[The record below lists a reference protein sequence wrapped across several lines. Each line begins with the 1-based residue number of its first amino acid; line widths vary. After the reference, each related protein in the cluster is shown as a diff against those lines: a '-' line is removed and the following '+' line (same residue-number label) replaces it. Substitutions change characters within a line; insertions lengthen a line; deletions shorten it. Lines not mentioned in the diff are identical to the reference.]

1 MMDKKKVVITYPL
14 PGEPLKLLEG
24 DDSLDVWMHRE
35 TTRLNREALLLHA
48 SQADG
53 ILVTPADGLIDKE
66 IFDAA
71 GKQLKVISCFSVGFD
86 YVDIKE
92 AEKRGIAVGITPDA
106 TTEPTADIAWLLILG
121 ACRNLPQAT
130 RLIRSGHW
138 TGIAPS
144 DQYGTRLVGKTLLI
158 VGAGRIGTAVARR
171 AVGWN
176 MNILYTA
183 RTSKQHLEND
193 PYHAKQVSLQQ
204 GLQNADIVSLHIP
217 YNDKTHHFIDENELS
232 SMKPDS
238 ILINTSRGGV
248 INEIALVNAL
258 SRDVIRGAGLDVY
271 ENEPS
276 LSPGLLDADNCLLLP
291 HIGTA
296 TIEDR
301 KWMTKMAI
309 ANLTAGV
316 SRQPLPHPVTSL

>member
-1 MMDKKKVVITYPL
+1 MSTLRK
-14 PGEPLKLLEG
+14 
-24 DDSLDVWMHRE
+24 
-35 TTRLNREALLLHA
+35 ALL
-48 SQADG
+48 
-53 ILVTPADGLIDKE
+53 I
-66 IFDAA
+66 
-71 GKQLKVISCFSVGFD
+71 
-86 YVDIKE
+86 
-92 AEKRGIAVGITPDA
+92 PD
-106 TTEPTADIAWLLILG
+106 
-121 ACRNLPQAT
+121 Q
-130 RLIRSGHW
+130 
-138 TGIAPS
+138 
-144 DQYGTRLVGKTLLI
+144 
-158 VGAGRIGTAVARR
+158 
-171 AVGWN
+171 
-176 MNILYTA
+176 
-183 RTSKQHLEND
+183 
-193 PYHAKQVSLQQ
+193 
-204 GLQNADIVSLHIP
+204 HIP

-258 SRDVIRGAGLDVY
+258 SRGVIRGAGLDVY